1 MDENS
6 QSKTIIIT
14 GAAGGIGHGL
24 SKHMAALGWKVG
36 MIDINPKIEE
46 MAKAINETTVL
57 PVVCD
62 IRDSTQV
69 ETAIAKIEATLGLI
83 DALVNNAGIVANI
96 APIAKMND
104 ARWTNE
110 VAVNLS
116 AAFYFIRNIAPKMA
130 KRGWGRIINVS
141 SAAARSGLPAQIG
154 YATTKSALWGITS
167 TTAAEFGAKGVTC
180 NSILPG
186 IIATPTVLSMPTH
199 IQEGAKK
206 SNVLGRFGEIT
217 EIAHLV
223 AFLCSEQ
230 AGFITGA
237 EIDIDGGYRLNN
249 TSLT

>member
-1 MDENS
+1 MDKVDKN
-6 QSKTIIIT
+6 KTIIIT
-14 GAAGGIGHGL
+14 GAASGIGQGL

-36 MIDINPKIEE
+36 MIDINPKINEI
-46 MAKAINETTVL
+46 AKKLGISTVT

-62 IRDSTQV
+62 IRDSAQV
-69 ETAIAKIEATLGLI
+69 EAAITHIEETLGPI

-96 APIAKMND
+96 VPIAKMKD
-104 ARWTNE
+104 SRWANE
-110 VAVNLS
+110 LAVNLS
-116 AAFYFIRNIAPKMA
+116 AAFYFIRRIAPKMA
-130 KRGWGRIINVS
+130 DRGWGRIINIS

-154 YATTKSALWGITS
+154 YATTKSALWGVTS

-186 IIATPTVLSMPTH
+186 IIATPTVLSMPAH
-199 IQEGAKK
+199 IQAGAKK
-206 SNVLGRFGEIT
+206 SNVLGRFGEIA

-237 EIDIDGGYRLNN
+237 EIDIDGGYRLNT